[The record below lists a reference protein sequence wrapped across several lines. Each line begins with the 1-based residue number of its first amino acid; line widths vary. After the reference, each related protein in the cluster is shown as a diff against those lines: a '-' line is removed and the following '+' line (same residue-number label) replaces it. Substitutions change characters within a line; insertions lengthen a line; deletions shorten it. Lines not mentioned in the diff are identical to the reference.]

1 MADPQ
6 QLDSE
11 GPVSIGAGVD
21 EVQFRF
27 RDDET
32 ADHAAVTV
40 DSFLGQTNA
49 NAVRIEPGDDAK
61 ALLPHLDRI
70 ALVEVNFPSFGDG
83 RGLSAARILREA
95 GYAGEL
101 RAVGDVLIDQL
112 WNMRRCGFDS
122 FAPARRLDEADAE
135 AAFNRWPQVYQPA
148 ADDRVPIWALRHGEG
163 SGGASDAGGADG

>member
-1 MADPQ
+1 M
-6 QLDSE
+6 
-11 GPVSIGAGVD
+11 
-21 EVQFRF
+21 
-27 RDDET
+27 

-40 DSFLGQTNA
+40 DAFLGQTNA

-95 GYAGEL
+95 GYTGEL

-112 WNMRRCGFDS
+112 LNMRRCGFDS
-122 FAPARRLDEADAE
+122 FAPTQRLDEADAE
-135 AAFNRWPQVYQPA
+135 AAFNRWPEVYQPA
-148 ADDRVPIWALRHGEG
+148 ADTRVPIWTLRHG
-163 SGGASDAGGADG
+163 ASNAGGANG